1 MKSISQHFSTDV
13 LHKIK
18 SPIKYDI
25 VERIRDLNAIICTNR
40 CSVFFWRFYKTRKP
54 LKKIKKIKK
63 DN

>member
-40 CSVFFWRFYKTRKP
+40 CSVFFGAFTKHVNP
-54 LKKIKKIKK
+54 LKR
-63 DN
+63 

>member
-40 CSVFFWRFYKTRKP
+40 CSGVFFGAFTKHVNP
-54 LKKIKKIKK
+54 LKR
-63 DN
+63 